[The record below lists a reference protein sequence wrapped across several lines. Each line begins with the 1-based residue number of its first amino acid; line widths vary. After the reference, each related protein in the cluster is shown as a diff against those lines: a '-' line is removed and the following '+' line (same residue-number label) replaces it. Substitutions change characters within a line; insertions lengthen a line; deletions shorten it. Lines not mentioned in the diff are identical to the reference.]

1 MKINKITEQINID
14 TVKIDQNRVEDIL
27 FSINKEDQKVSSA
40 VNASIPQLSKFIEEI
55 IQKLDNSGRLIYIG
69 SGTSGRLGVLD
80 ASECPPTFGVSK
92 DLVLG
97 LIAGGDKALKESI
110 EGAEDSREDSIVELK
125 KIKLS
130 KKDVLLGISA
140 SGSTPYVL
148 SALEYANSL
157 GVITGFLTCN
167 NIKELSYVKH
177 LIKIIVGPEVLT
189 GSTRLKAGTATK
201 MVLNMITTTT
211 MMKLNR
217 TFGNIMIDLLPKN
230 TKLVN
235 RAINILKKELM
246 INKEEAQSLYQKSGQ
261 DLKVAIVMGKCDV
274 SCDDAKKTLLKN
286 KGSLIKSL
294 NQDG

>member
-235 RAINILKKELM
+235 RAIDILKKELM
-246 INKEEAQSLYQKSGQ
+246 MSKEEAQSLYQKSGQ